1 LIRPASTAACYVG
14 SCAAVWLVLLMSRR
28 NLPRPIEWKKVPQH
42 LLHETRRII

>member
-1 LIRPASTAACYVG
+1 V
-14 SCAAVWLVLLMSRR
+14 VWLVLLMSAIRR